1 LDKWDVA
8 HLKVAE
14 TYAELSSAKR
24 LKVGA
29 VIVKDNR
36 IISIGYNGMPSG
48 WDNDCE
54 DLIISADGT
63 IPYDHT
69 ERTWTVTPKVGLTTM
84 ITKKEVIHAESNA
97 ITKVAK
103 STESSEGAVLY
114 TTCSPCLDCAKLIHQ
129 AGISRVVYGYK
140 YKATEGLTFLEK
152 CGIILETN
160 DKPDPIDLP
169 WQRNLIP

>member
-1 LDKWDVA
+1 MDKWDVA

-48 WDNDCE
+48 WTNECE
-54 DLIISADGT
+54 HSTGIYALDQEL
-63 IPYDHT
+63 
-69 ERTWTVTPKVGLTTM
+69 VTKR
-84 ITKKEVIHAESNA
+84 EVIHAESNA

-103 STESSEGAVLY
+103 STESAEGAVLY
-114 TTCSPCLDCAKLIHQ
+114 TTCSPCLNCAKLIHQ
-129 AGISRVVYGYK
+129 AGISRVVYGYQ

>member
-1 LDKWDVA
+1 MA

-48 WDNDCE
+48 WTNECE
-54 DLIISADGT
+54 
-63 IPYDHT
+63 HT
-69 ERTWTVTPKVGLTTM
+69 NGAYELTAALVTKR
-84 ITKKEVIHAESNA
+84 EVIHAESNA

-114 TTCSPCLDCAKLIHQ
+114 TTCSPCLNCAKLIHQ
-129 AGISRVVYGYK
+129 AGISRVVYGYQ
-140 YKATEGLTFLEK
+140 YKANEGLTFLEK

-160 DKPDPIDLP
+160 DKPDPTNLP

>member
-1 LDKWDVA
+1 VNGFLYRRNSILDKWDVA

-48 WDNDCE
+48 WTNECE
-54 DLIISADGT
+54 HSTGIYALDQEL
-63 IPYDHT
+63 
-69 ERTWTVTPKVGLTTM
+69 VTKR
-84 ITKKEVIHAESNA
+84 EVIHAESNA

-103 STESSEGAVLY
+103 STESAEGAVLY
-114 TTCSPCLDCAKLIHQ
+114 TTCSPCLNCAKLIHQ

>member
-48 WDNDCE
+48 WTNECE
-54 DLIISADGT
+54 HSTGIYALDQEL
-63 IPYDHT
+63 
-69 ERTWTVTPKVGLTTM
+69 VTKR
-84 ITKKEVIHAESNA
+84 EVIHAESNA

-103 STESSEGAVLY
+103 STESAEGAVLY
-114 TTCSPCLDCAKLIHQ
+114 TTCSPCLNCAKLIHQ

>member
-1 LDKWDVA
+1 MA

-14 TYAELSSAKR
+14 TYAELSTAKR

-36 IISIGYNGMPSG
+36 IISIGYNGMPAG
-48 WDNDCE
+48 WTNECE
-54 DLIISADGT
+54 
-63 IPYDHT
+63 HT
-69 ERTWTVTPKVGLTTM
+69 NGAYELTATLVTKR
-84 ITKKEVIHAESNA
+84 EVIHAESNA

-114 TTCSPCLDCAKLIHQ
+114 TTCSPCLNCAKLIHQ

-160 DKPDPIDLP
+160 DKPDPTNLP

>member
-1 LDKWDVA
+1 MNGFLYRRNSILDKWDVA

-48 WDNDCE
+48 WTNECE
-54 DLIISADGT
+54 HSTGIYALDQEL
-63 IPYDHT
+63 
-69 ERTWTVTPKVGLTTM
+69 VTKR
-84 ITKKEVIHAESNA
+84 EVIHAESNA

-103 STESSEGAVLY
+103 STESAEGAVLY
-114 TTCSPCLDCAKLIHQ
+114 TTCSPCLNCAKLIHQ

>member
-1 LDKWDVA
+1 MDKWDVA

-48 WDNDCE
+48 WTNECE
-54 DLIISADGT
+54 YSTGIYALDQEL
-63 IPYDHT
+63 
-69 ERTWTVTPKVGLTTM
+69 VTKR
-84 ITKKEVIHAESNA
+84 EVIHAESNA

-103 STESSEGAVLY
+103 STESAKGAVLY
-114 TTCSPCLDCAKLIHQ
+114 TTCSPCLNCAKLIHQ
-129 AGISRVVYGYK
+129 AGISRVVYGYQ
-140 YKATEGLTFLEK
+140 YKANEGLTFLEK
-152 CGIILETN
+152 CGILVETT
-160 DKPDPIDLP
+160 DEPDPTNLP
-169 WQRNLIP
+169 WQRNLVP

>member
-1 LDKWDVA
+1 MNGFQSRWNSILDKWDVA

-48 WDNDCE
+48 WTNECE
-54 DLIISADGT
+54 YSTGIYALDQEL
-63 IPYDHT
+63 
-69 ERTWTVTPKVGLTTM
+69 VTKR
-84 ITKKEVIHAESNA
+84 EVIHAESNA

-103 STESSEGAVLY
+103 STESAEGAVLY
-114 TTCSPCLDCAKLIHQ
+114 TTCSPCLNCAKLIHQ
-129 AGISRVVYGYK
+129 AGISRVVYGYQ
-140 YKATEGLTFLEK
+140 YKANEGLTFLEK